1 VARPRL
7 RRAMRPPLAALVAR
21 TAAPAAPLTAFWP
34 RRGCRSRTAGR
45 VSRSGLDR
53 TGRGDTQ
60 RDALTRAGI
69 QSPHRPSANAECHG
83 VEAKELCLGNNHADP
98 AAQGDRQRVRD
109 YGSKPSDRGQ
119 RQRVCPR
126 VVHAGTKLS
135 VTATVSDGFRHVSYH
150 GNRCVKNQ
158 HLCDKKPTS
167 NQSSTSGGGRI
178 RRAPCPSGSS
188 VESGLIP
195 DAIAVCHRYPQ
206 VKAFYGKRASGAY
219 NGQGRALDCMISD
232 STVGWDLAKW
242 VRANAKRLGVSE
254 VICRQQIRTVQRS
267 SEGWRSMSDRGS
279 QTANHMDH
287 VHVSGLRQQRYRLAE
302 DSQTTLA
309 QLTREGWT

>member
-7 RRAMRPPLAALVAR
+7 RRAMRPPLAARVAQ
-21 TAAPAAPLTAFWP
+21 TAAPEAPLTAFWP
-34 RRGCRSRTAGR
+34 GRGCRSRTAGR
-45 VSRSGLDR
+45 VSRYGLDR

-83 VEAKELCLGNNHADP
+83 VEAQELCLGNNHADP

-167 NQSSTSGGGRI
+167 NQSSTSVGGRI
-178 RRAPCPSGSS
+178 PRAPCPSGSS
-188 VESGLIP
+188 VKSGLMP
-195 DAIAVCHRYPQ
+195 DAIAVCHRYPH
-206 VKAFYGKRASGAY
+206 VKAFYGKRASALTTDRVVRLTAWSLTPWSVGTWR
-219 NGQGRALDCMISD
+219 NGCEPMPR
-232 STVGWDLAKW
+232 GWAS
-242 VRANAKRLGVSE
+242 A
-254 VICRQQIRTVQRS
+254 RS
-267 SEGWRSMSDRGS
+267 SAGSRSGPCSGVLRAGAQCRIVDHRPPITWTTCTSRVYGNS
-279 QTANHMDH
+279 GTA
-287 VHVSGLRQQRYRLAE
+287 
-302 DSQTTLA
+302 
-309 QLTREGWT
+309 